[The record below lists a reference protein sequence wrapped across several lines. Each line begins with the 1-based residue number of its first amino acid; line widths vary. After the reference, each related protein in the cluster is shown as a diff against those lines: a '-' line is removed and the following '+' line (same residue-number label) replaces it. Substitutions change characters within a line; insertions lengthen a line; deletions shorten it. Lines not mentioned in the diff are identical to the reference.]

1 MRELARR
8 HPVTAFCLLAFLL
21 SWATAAPFAMR
32 SRGLIAFEASE
43 VLESA
48 VAFGPAIAAFVV
60 LWLGEGKQGVAQL
73 WRSICAWRI
82 GTVAFF
88 MAVVVPILLLVV
100 AWTVARTLGGEAP
113 AIRPGVEFGTAHWVV
128 ALFAAALSGPG
139 EEPGWRGVALRK
151 LQVGRSALRATV
163 IVAVWWWVWHLPMF
177 LYRVDVN
184 VVQVLLFFVGL
195 LAGSIWASCVYNA
208 AGGSVFAAILWHS
221 AWNIVSATGRAFEPT
236 VFLTMTSGVMLLAIL
251 IVTLWGPARLAPAPR
266 PAPQLA

>member
-1 MRELARR
+1 MRKFARR
-8 HPVTAFCLLAFLL
+8 HPVTAFCILAFLL
-21 SWATAAPFAMR
+21 SWATAAPFALR
-32 SRGLIAFEASE
+32 SRGLVEFEASE

-60 LWLGEGKQGVAQL
+60 LWLCEGRAGMRQL

-82 GTVAFF
+82 GAVSFF
-88 MAVVVPILLLVV
+88 MAAVVPVLLLGL
-100 AWTVARTLGGEAP
+100 AWLVARAMSGEAP
-113 AIRPGVEFGTAHWVV
+113 AVREGVDLGTAHWAI

-139 EEPGWRGVALRK
+139 EEPGWRGLALHK
-151 LQVGRSALRATV
+151 LQIGRSALRATL
-163 IVAVWWWVWHLPMF
+163 IVAVLWWVWHLPMF

-184 VVQVLLFFVGL
+184 VVQVVLFFVGL

-221 AWNIVSATGRAFEPT
+221 VWNIVSSTGRAFEPM

-251 IVTLWGPARLAPAPR
+251 IVVVWGPARLAPTPR
-266 PAPQLA
+266 PAPQPA